1 MPTKTIFSHGD
12 FGFQP
17 VDNQHRGRN
26 RQVAGTAEEVAVS
39 GVDVTRAPHR
49 APVSVPSSRSPLTS
63 AAGGRNAVIR
73 AAAYRLVMR
82 NTSRGPR
89 CVHRSVHG
97 WGNDSNRLGRSG
109 MRLVGV
115 RHSLSGGE
123 NANAATGQNIG
134 HVAVNCVKWANCDR
148 PIAVLIRPDA
158 ILANMDDTT
167 IVEVRIATLRKERSG
182 DERS

>member
-1 MPTKTIFSHGD
+1 MQCQIRMRPPSYLLALARLKLPFETAKG
-12 FGFQP
+12 FGRECRALFREYAP
-17 VDNQHRGRN
+17 RRFP
-26 RQVAGTAEEVAVS
+26 AVN
-39 GVDVTRAPHR
+39 DAC
-49 APVSVPSSRSPLTS
+49 L
-63 AAGGRNAVIR
+63 AAI
-73 AAAYRLVMR
+73 YRLVTR
-82 NTSRGPR
+82 NTSRGLRCLRR
-89 CVHRSVHG
+89 CVYGCGH
-97 WGNDSNRLGRSG
+97 DSNRFGRSG

-134 HVAVNCVKWANCDR
+134 HVAVNCVRWANCDR

>member
-1 MPTKTIFSHGD
+1 VISDFSLWITNIAAGIAKLPELLKRSQYQEWTSLAHPTARPCPSQYGLP
-12 FGFQP
+12 GS
-17 VDNQHRGRN
+17 
-26 RQVAGTAEEVAVS
+26 S
-39 GVDVTRAPHR
+39 G
-49 APVSVPSSRSPLTS
+49 SPLTS

-109 MRLVGV
+109 MRLVGG

-167 IVEVRIATLRKERSG
+167 DSRSTNRHVAER
-182 DERS
+182 EKRR